1 MTIQQSG
8 NKESSLS
15 NFLTYSYLLFAIV
28 VTSRAYLQTA
38 FIPLVF
44 LKQGQLVD
52 SSLQPLNITTSAND
66 LQPSL
71 VYICASMTNIN
82 YIGNFQEAI
91 LNYLSFCRASQN
103 YTSNVLVFIIVGL
116 FLLAL
121 SMVESAI
128 VSTQGPPPYGQ
139 RLGKFLPRKVDD
151 YGDGGAYPEIH
162 IQQFP
167 LNMGREGA
175 QKTGK
180 TLSLTVGEDG
190 KVSYDAIMR
199 YGRNPNEVVYTK
211 HKDLVPKVDLL
222 LQDEDEGQ
230 PDEEE
235 LENVRK
241 ETENALNQIVTK
253 RLGNAQP
260 TSLPKQPQGP
270 QYIKYTPTQTG
281 QKYNSGAKARV
292 IQMHEMPVDPL
303 EPPKFRHKKVP
314 RASGDPPVP
323 VQHSPPRPLTKQ
335 DHEDWKIP
343 PCISNWKNPKGYTIP
358 LDKRLAADGRGL
370 QDVQIND
377 RFAQLA
383 EALYA
388 ADWTARQEIE
398 TFNRMQRELQLRE
411 KEKREKELRELAAK
425 ARMERLGGQRGAA
438 TQQSDNQPAKP
449 LNDVQQR
456 PSSPVREKNS
466 RRDVYNDE
474 YADSQYQQPQRKE
487 EDDDEEGQFERKQR
501 LKRDEIRADRKRER
515 DRERRLEQKEAHGFK
530 RSKLTR
536 DRERD
541 ISEKIALG
549 QARVDTG
556 LQYDSRLFNQ
566 EAGLSSGFMGEDA
579 YNVYDKPLFQDK
591 QNLLKPNTRA
601 DADVYGDAGVG
612 HSGVKTDKFIADR
625 GFKGVEDGDART
637 GGAVQFEKPDAEDPF
652 GLESLLRDVRGK
664 Q

>member
-1 MTIQQSG
+1 MSASETTI
-8 NKESSLS
+8 
-15 NFLTYSYLLFAIV
+15 
-28 VTSRAYLQTA
+28 VTME
-38 FIPLVF
+38 
-44 LKQGQLVD
+44 GQL
-52 SSLQPLNITTSAND
+52 PA
-66 LQPSL
+66 
-71 VYICASMTNIN
+71 
-82 YIGNFQEAI
+82 
-91 LNYLSFCRASQN
+91 
-103 YTSNVLVFIIVGL
+103 
-116 FLLAL
+116 
-121 SMVESAI
+121 
-128 VSTQGPPPYGQ
+128 YGQ
-139 RLGKFLPRKVDD
+139 RTKGFLPRKAED

-167 LNMGREGA
+167 LNMGKEGA
-175 QKTGK
+175 GKTGK
-180 TLSLTVGEDG
+180 TLSLTVAEDG
-190 KVSYDAIMR
+190 TVSYDAIMR
-199 YGRNPNEVVYTK
+199 YGRDPNQIVYTK

-235 LENVRK
+235 LERVKK
-241 ETENALNQIVTK
+241 ETEEALNKIVTT
-253 RLGNAQP
+253 RLSNAQP
-260 TSLPKQPQGP
+260 TSIPKQPSGP
-270 QYIKYTPTQTG
+270 EYIKYTPSQNG
-281 QKYNSGAKARV
+281 QKFNSGAKSRV

-314 RASGDPPVP
+314 RASGEPPVP

-425 ARMERLGGQRGAA
+425 ARKERLGGQRVTASQKQEEVCSA
-438 TQQSDNQPAKP
+438 DVPASRNSQSPPKYKSNMREAPEI
-449 LNDVQQR
+449 NDDAQ
-456 PSSPVREKNS
+456 NS
-466 RRDVYNDE
+466 RYEDVNHEDHYE
-474 YADSQYQQPQRKE
+474 REQR
-487 EDDDEEGQFERKQR
+487 Q
-501 LKRDEIRADRKRER
+501 KRDEIRADRKRER

-566 EAGLSSGFMGEDA
+566 EAGLQSGFMGDDA
-579 YNVYDKPLFQDK
+579 YNVYDKPLFSDK
-591 QNLLKPNTRA
+591 QSIFKPNTRA

-612 HSGVKTDKFIADR
+612 ASGVKTSKFQADR
-625 GFKGVEDGDART
+625 GFKGVEEMDGRT
-637 GGAVQFEKPDAEDPF
+637 SGAVQFEKQDVEDPF

>member
-1 MTIQQSG
+1 MG
-8 NKESSLS
+8 
-15 NFLTYSYLLFAIV
+15 
-28 VTSRAYLQTA
+28 
-38 FIPLVF
+38 
-44 LKQGQLVD
+44 KQGVKK
-52 SSLQPLNITTSAND
+52 S
-66 LQPSL
+66 
-71 VYICASMTNIN
+71 
-82 YIGNFQEAI
+82 
-91 LNYLSFCRASQN
+91 
-103 YTSNVLVFIIVGL
+103 
-116 FLLAL
+116 
-121 SMVESAI
+121 
-128 VSTQGPPPYGQ
+128 
-139 RLGKFLPRKVDD
+139 
-151 YGDGGAYPEIH
+151 
-162 IQQFP
+162 
-167 LNMGREGA
+167 
-175 QKTGK
+175 GK
-180 TLSLTVGEDG
+180 TLSLTVAEDG
-190 KVSYDAIMR
+190 TVSYDAIIK
-199 YGRNPNEVVYTK
+199 YGRDPNEVVYTK

-222 LQDEDEGQ
+222 LQDEDEGR
-230 PDEEE
+230 PDQEEIDK
-235 LENVRK
+235 VK
-241 ETENALNQIVTK
+241 QETEEALSKIVTT
-253 RLGNAQP
+253 RLSNAQP
-260 TSLPKQPQGP
+260 TSIPKQPKGP
-270 QYIKYTPTQTG
+270 EYIKYTPSQTG
-281 QKYNSGAKARV
+281 QNYNSGAAARV

-314 RASGDPPVP
+314 RASGEPPVP

-411 KEKREKELRELAAK
+411 KEKKEKELRELAAK
-425 ARMERLGGQRGAA
+425 ARMERLGGQRGTHPPQPEAGGA
-438 TQQSDNQPAKP
+438 RSQGDGEGVGGQRNPPSPRRNGLSRESYQQEDEYQ
-449 LNDVQQR
+449 DR
-456 PSSPVREKNS
+456 ERDREKN
-466 RRDVYNDE
+466 RYVNE
-474 YADSQYQQPQRKE
+474 
-487 EDDDEEGQFERKQR
+487 DEEEVQYEREQR

-515 DRERRLEQKEAHGFK
+515 DRERRLEQREAHGYK

-566 EAGLSSGFMGEDA
+566 EAGLSSGFMGDDA
-579 YNVYDKPLFQDK
+579 YTVYDKPLFQDK
-591 QNLLKPNTRA
+591 QNILKPNTRA

-612 HSGVKTDKFIADR
+612 VSGVNSDKFKADR
-625 GFKGVEDGDART
+625 GFKGVEEADGRT
-637 GGAVQFEKPDAEDPF
+637 GGPVQFEKPDVEDPF